1 MTHMLSEVSP
11 YVEGKLD
18 AELASKGLVS
28 ESTNPYPQGSLDARE
43 YERGARDAQPRTQVV
58 IRHGDHAMMV
68 EV

>member
-1 MTHMLSEVSP
+1 MMHILSDVSA
-11 YVEGKLD
+11 YAEGKLD

-28 ESTNPYPQGSLDARE
+28 ESTNPYPQGSMDARE

-58 IRHGDHAMMV
+58 IRHGDYAMMV

>member
-1 MTHMLSEVSP
+1 MMHILSDVSA
-11 YVEGKLD
+11 YAEGKLD

-28 ESTNPYPQGSLDARE
+28 ESTNPYPQGSMDARE